1 VRVVDIDE
9 AQAHLSRLIDEAAGG
24 EPFII
29 ARSGTPLAKVT
40 ALDAPARVSSRI
52 GFMAGQVSVPDDFD
66 ALGSQ
71 EIEQLFGL
79 EP

>member
-9 AQAHLSRLIDEAAGG
+9 AKADLSRLIEAAAGG

-29 ARSGTPLAKVT
+29 ARSGRSLVKVI
-40 ALDAPARVSSRI
+40 AADAPARAGSRI
-52 GFMAGQVSVPDDFD
+52 GFMAGRVSIPDDFD
-66 ALGSQ
+66 SLGSQ